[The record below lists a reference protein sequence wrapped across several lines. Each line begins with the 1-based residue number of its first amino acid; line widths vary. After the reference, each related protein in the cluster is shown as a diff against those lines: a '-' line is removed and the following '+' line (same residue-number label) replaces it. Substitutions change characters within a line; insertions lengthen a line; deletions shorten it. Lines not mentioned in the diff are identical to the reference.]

1 MDMGEYRDDNIN
13 YTVKILRN
21 SIKYY
26 LPRVEGYLEVIR
38 RLSSEYSGMSLIEF
52 DGYFEKKFEPVK
64 YVRVEVHMG
73 EVDEGKI
80 IEFANDIRNTLK
92 QKSLAI
98 EFNNQLILV
107 EEKWQ
112 STKLEGKIDL
122 NQDQIK
128 HYVLFSDTVL
138 YE

>member
-1 MDMGEYRDDNIN
+1 MDMSESGENNIN
-13 YTVKILRN
+13 YNVKILRN

-38 RLSSEYSGMSLIEF
+38 KLSSEYSGMSLIEF

-64 YVRVEVHMG
+64 YVRVEVHIG
-73 EVDEGKI
+73 EIDEAKI

-92 QKSLAI
+92 QKSLAL

-107 EEKWQ
+107 EEK
-112 STKLEGKIDL
+112 
-122 NQDQIK
+122 
-128 HYVLFSDTVL
+128 
-138 YE
+138 